1 MQEVRIPDLNN
12 LPFASIIRLVAVG
25 AAVIVAIWIG
35 YTLFGKN
42 DAGYYQVRQDIIT
55 GELTVKRDFGIYYN
69 GLNKVTTYQIESSY
83 TFGNDRD
90 DKNVIG
96 RAIEVRFNDGGIAR
110 ISGDFR
116 FRLPTNDEDMLRLHQ
131 EFGSGDQLMVE
142 LYIQGV
148 KQSVF
153 NTSLLMSSEESYTN
167 KSLFPQWTLDQ
178 LQGGVYK
185 TEEYRV
191 EIVDEITKDI
201 EIRKAVRIHR
211 DEHGNPIRNEPVLNH
226 YGITISQATI
236 REPEY
241 DNNILNLIREKR
253 SFEVAITIADADAEK
268 ASQQKLTVI
277 QNGKK
282 QVTEAEYQARKI
294 MEKAIEAARKDK
306 TVALTLAS
314 KGLIVAEQDYL
325 AESSKAD
332 GLIAQAR
339 GEADRRKKVKEADN
353 ALVMRTEAF
362 EDIMGYYKKAFT
374 QISWSPRI
382 ATASAAYGKNGLPP
396 ALESF
401 LKVSEVVRKDLN
413 LDLTF

>member
-1 MQEVRIPDLNN
+1 MQELRIPDLNN
-12 LPFASIIRLVAVG
+12 LPFTSIIRLVAVG
-25 AAVIVAIWIG
+25 VAVIVAIWIG

-69 GLNKVTTYQIESSY
+69 GLKKVTTYQIESSY
-83 TFGNDRD
+83 TFSNDRD
-90 DKNVIG
+90 DENVIG
-96 RAIEVRFNDGGIAR
+96 NAIEVRFNDGGIGR

-116 FRLPTNDEDMLRLHQ
+116 FRLPANDEDMLRLHQ
-131 EFGSGDQLMVE
+131 EFGSGEQLMVE

-178 LQGGVYK
+178 LQAGVYK

-201 EIRKAVRIHR
+201 EVRKAVRIHR
-211 DEHGNPIRNEPVLNH
+211 DEHGNPIRNEPVLNQ

-241 DNNILNLIREKR
+241 DRNILNLIREKR
-253 SFEVAITIADADAEK
+253 SFEVAITIAEADAEK

-282 QVTEAEYQARKI
+282 QVTEAEYQARKV

-306 TVALTLAS
+306 TVALTLAD
-314 KGLIVAEQDYL
+314 KGLIVAEQDFL
-325 AESSKAD
+325 AEKSKAD

-362 EDIMGYYKKAFT
+362 EAIMGYYKKAFT
-374 QISWSPRI
+374 KISWSPRI
-382 ATASAAYGKNGLPP
+382 ATASVAYGKNGLPP

-401 LKVSEVVRKDLN
+401 LKISEVVRKDLN
-413 LDLTF
+413 LDLTL